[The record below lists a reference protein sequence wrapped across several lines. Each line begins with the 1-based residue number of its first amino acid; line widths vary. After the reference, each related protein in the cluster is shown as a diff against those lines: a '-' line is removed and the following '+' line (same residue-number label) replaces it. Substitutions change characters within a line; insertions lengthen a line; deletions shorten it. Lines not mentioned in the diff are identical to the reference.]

1 MFGRGIVNYNKY
13 IFSRHYKT
21 FFYCFFK
28 RLMQHR
34 VLRTV
39 LWGFSFHLHLTLYV
53 VFKNCFPMSR
63 LNLPSF
69 LHSFHAS
76 SAFCCLPLQRNRHV
90 KQRLLF
96 QNCILHDV
104 SCLSVC
110 VCASVRMCLCLLS
123 GAVTSLGQCNKLV
136 FWSIQRIVSCTSHFR
151 ALTFLACTRFLFSS
165 LSLISYPIP
174 L

>member
-1 MFGRGIVNYNKY
+1 
-13 IFSRHYKT
+13 
-21 FFYCFFK
+21 
-28 RLMQHR
+28 MQHR

-39 LWGFSFHLHLTLYV
+39 LWVFSFHLHLTLYV
-53 VFKNCFPMSR
+53 VFKDCFPMSR

-104 SCLSVC
+104 SCLSLYVYVC
-110 VCASVRMCLCLLS
+110 VFVHVCLCLLS
-123 GAVTSLGQCNKLV
+123 GELWRLLGNAINLFFEAYRELLV
-136 FWSIQRIVSCTSHFR
+136 VLTSHFR
-151 ALTFLACTRFLFSS
+151 ALTLACTRFLFSS
-165 LSLISYPIP
+165 LSLISYPVP